1 MSENESNSLE
11 EDEII
16 KGIIN
21 HNFPGSSRPR
31 SQLFPKTPEVSS
43 KKKLLSLKTSK
54 KTSPIISPK
63 PRTTRN
69 SIISLKS
76 PEDINSLS
84 KQTSQQ
90 IIKSVYKLVSS
101 KLPIS
106 LCESRELSKKDQE
119 EIQHFFMTKKAQF
132 KKILQEISEK
142 NTKSMK
148 KIPKDS
154 LKLSS
159 VLENKYMDEIQR
171 IQNKQKYM
179 KKELVKKTSERI
191 LKEKTLMKKSMDI
204 EVKKKK
210 KEVKKIQVY
219 EKDMIMRNIENYYKD
234 QINIVKDYYQKE
246 IEAKKVQDYEAKQL
260 ISEFIKRQKLDR
272 LKKYADMKLKYER
285 ELEDLKE
292 KFNSIH

>member
-1 MSENESNSLE
+1 MSDNESNSLE

-21 HNFPGSSRPR
+21 HNFPNSSRPR
-31 SQLFPKTPEVSS
+31 SQMFPYTPEVSN
-43 KKKLLSLKTSK
+43 KKKMNSVKTSK
-54 KTSPIISPK
+54 KTSPVVSPK

-76 PEDINSLS
+76 PEDINTLS

-90 IIKSVYKLVSS
+90 IIKSVYSLVSS

-132 KKILQEISEK
+132 KKILQEISNK
-142 NTKSMK
+142 CSKGGK
-148 KIPKDS
+148 RVPKDS
-154 LKLSS
+154 LKLNA
-159 VLENKYMDEIQR
+159 VLESRYLEEIER
-171 IQNKQKYM
+171 IQNKQKYL
-179 KKELVKKTSERI
+179 KNELVKKTSERI
-191 LKEKTLMKKSMDI
+191 LKEKTLMKKNMDV
-204 EVKKKK
+204 EAKKKK
-210 KEVKKIQVY
+210 NEAKRIQRYEKEV
-219 EKDMIMRNIENYYKD
+219 IMKNIENYYKD
-234 QINIVKDYYQKE
+234 QVNIVKDYYKKE
-246 IEAKKVQDYEAKQL
+246 IETKKIQDYEAKQL
-260 ISEFIKRQKLDR
+260 ISEFIKRKKADR
-272 LKKYADMKLKYER
+272 LKRYEELKLKYER